1 MDICRRD
8 MEKDSV
14 LGKYNGFFSIS
25 KKDKIIRDIAWKWM
39 EKKSIM
45 LKKETR
51 LKRHEQS
58 LDIEYIM
65 FGKRKRT
72 IEVWTRESNE
82 VMNMKSNS

>member
-1 MDICRRD
+1 

-14 LGKYNGFFSIS
+14 LGKHNGVFSIS
-25 KKDKIIRDIAWKWM
+25 KKDKIIRDIAWEWM

-58 LDIEYIM
+58 LDIEYSILFFLFPNIYM
-65 FGKRKRT
+65 VFPNIYNGLQ
-72 IEVWTRESNE
+72 EDHWSVDQRE
-82 VMNMKSNS
+82 

>member
-1 MDICRRD
+1 M
-8 MEKDSV
+8 
-14 LGKYNGFFSIS
+14 LGKYNGVLSIS

-58 LDIEYIM
+58 LDIEYSIIYIYIL

-82 VMNMKSNS
+82 VLNMKSNS